1 MNLRKIAVTFLLIFI
16 VATNTAYAE
25 SNMIAVGEDKFT
37 IAAGR
42 FLPAFNTKVRVA
54 GEGLGPGD
62 NVDVEDDLGIKRN
75 DSSAYFSASWR
86 FSPKHRIF
94 ASFFQSSRQ
103 SEVVAEK
110 EIQIG
115 DEVYPAGAT
124 LNTKLSFNFAPIT
137 YAYTMTKSERSEL
150 AVTGGLHWNSIKL
163 RVQGSASTGGQD
175 LDAEGLLQRG
185 LVQRQYA
192 AFRVTRPLRAERH
205 GNSHERGRHDVDQ
218 HDGVDRIRVTR
229 RYALAAVVQP
239 QRVVRETQVGQAG
252 RIALVVHE
260 ELLLAIGH
268 LQERTLCR
276 RALGI
281 DDVLYVRRVRKCRDD
296 RDDNHDDQQFQQGD
310 TLLPA
315 KAMS

>member
-1 MNLRKIAVTFLLIFI
+1 MNMHKTAVMFLLISL
-16 VATNTAYAE
+16 ATANAAYAE
-25 SNMIAVGEDKFT
+25 SDMIAIGEDKFT

-94 ASFFQSSRQ
+94 ANFFQSSRQ

-124 LNTKLSFNFAPIT
+124 LNTKLSFNFVPVT

-150 AVTGGLHWNSIKL
+150 AITGGLHWNSIKL
-163 RVQGSASTGGQD
+163 KVQGSASTGGQD
-175 LDAEGLLQRG
+175 LDAEVVSKVDAPMPLVGLD
-185 LVQRQYA
+185 YA
-192 AFRVTRPLRAERH
+192 YGFTPQWTGNVRAEVFWFDFSGSIDVGGTIVNLRL
-205 GNSHERGRHDVDQ
+205 GTDYWFTRNFGLGAAVNYFEFDVDVDSGTW
-218 HDGVDRIRVTR
+218 DGTLNYGYFGPQV
-229 RYALAAVVQP
+229 YA
-239 QRVVRETQVGQAG
+239 QA
-252 RIALVVHE
+252 RW
-260 ELLLAIGH
+260 
-268 LQERTLCR
+268 
-276 RALGI
+276 
-281 DDVLYVRRVRKCRDD
+281 
-296 RDDNHDDQQFQQGD
+296 
-310 TLLPA
+310 
-315 KAMS
+315 